1 MMGTIIRKEAGN
13 NDIYHLPHSI
23 EQRSPFHRSR
33 RDHVKVG
40 QARALTLAN
49 LNNSAADSHGHE
61 VHGFFAFIF
70 YQVSQSR
77 KEVYL

>member
-13 NDIYHLPHSI
+13 NDSYHLTHSI

-40 QARALTLAN
+40 QARAFTLAN
-49 LNNSAADSHGHE
+49 LNNSAADSHGRE
-61 VHGFFAFIF
+61 VHGFFC
-70 YQVSQSR
+70 
-77 KEVYL
+77 VYFLI